1 MKVRKRLIREIFE
14 IYTETSNQLKGRL
27 PNTEEREMK
36 IILWFLLWA
45 ILPEEIR
52 KGKSLL

>member
-1 MKVRKRLIREIFE
+1 LKVRKRLIREIFE
-14 IYTETSNQLKGRL
+14 IYTEMSNQLKGRL

>member
-14 IYTETSNQLKGRL
+14 IYTEMSNQLKGRL